1 MIDIERLHKLEKEA
15 DQIKDNIIKQ
25 SWLVHHI
32 IGRDARSN
40 CGDVLIDIERY
51 TELIEEIS
59 DMQVAIKDRLNN
71 IIKKHCETN
80 PQKTLIEVD
89 AIDDIDISTC
99 GLVYFNCT
107 VTPKYDIRLS
117 YQQTLFIDKTLL
129 TMSDEEFNN
138 LTVGDFSRPKYKPIT
153 FEGLI

>member
-1 MIDIERLHKLEKEA
+1 MIDIEKY
-15 DQIKDNIIKQ
+15 
-25 SWLVHHI
+25 
-32 IGRDARSN
+32 
-40 CGDVLIDIERY
+40 IE
-51 TELIEEIS
+51 LSKEIS

-99 GLVYFNCT
+99 GLVYFNCI

-138 LTVGDFSRPKYKPIT
+138 LTVGDFSRSKYKPIT

>member
-1 MIDIERLHKLEKEA
+1 MIDINKLNELEKEVR
-15 DQIKDNIIKQ
+15 DLKDTILKQ
-25 SWLVHHI
+25 VWLVHHI
-32 IGRDARSN
+32 VGVDFNS
-40 CGDVLIDIERY
+40 
-51 TELIEEIS
+51 
-59 DMQVAIKDRLNN
+59 
-71 IIKKHCETN
+71 
-80 PQKTLIEVD
+80 EVD

-138 LTVGDFSRPKYKPIT
+138 LTVGDFSRSKYKPIT

>member
-1 MIDIERLHKLEKEA
+1 MIDIERY
-15 DQIKDNIIKQ
+15 
-25 SWLVHHI
+25 V
-32 IGRDARSN
+32 
-40 CGDVLIDIERY
+40 
-51 TELIEEIS
+51 ELLEEIS
-59 DMQVAIKDRLNN
+59 DMQFAMKDRLNN
-71 IIKKHCETN
+71 IIKKYCETN

-89 AIDDIDISTC
+89 AIDDIDIGTD
-99 GLVYFNCT
+99 GHVYFNCT

-138 LTVGDFSRPKYKPIT
+138 LDIVYLNRSKYKPIT

>member
-1 MIDIERLHKLEKEA
+1 MIDIEKHIELL
-15 DQIKDNIIKQ
+15 KD
-25 SWLVHHI
+25 V
-32 IGRDARSN
+32 G
-40 CGDVLIDIERY
+40 
-51 TELIEEIS
+51 
-59 DMQVAIKDRLNN
+59 DMQIALKNRLNN
-71 IIKKHCETN
+71 LIKKCYESN
-80 PQKTLIEVD
+80 LRKTLIEVYN
-89 AIDDIDISTC
+89 INNIDISTC

-138 LTVGDFSRPKYKPIT
+138 LTVGDFSRSKYKPIT

>member
-1 MIDIERLHKLEKEA
+1 MIDIERYA
-15 DQIKDNIIKQ
+15 
-25 SWLVHHI
+25 
-32 IGRDARSN
+32 
-40 CGDVLIDIERY
+40 
-51 TELIEEIS
+51 ELLKEIS
-59 DMQVAIKDRLNN
+59 DMQFAMKDRLNN
-71 IIKKHCETN
+71 IIKKYCETN

-138 LTVGDFSRPKYKPIT
+138 LDIVNFNRSTYKPIT

>member
-1 MIDIERLHKLEKEA
+1 MIDIERYLELSKE
-15 DQIKDNIIKQ
+15 
-25 SWLVHHI
+25 
-32 IGRDARSN
+32 
-40 CGDVLIDIERY
+40 ID
-51 TELIEEIS
+51 

-71 IIKKHCETN
+71 IIKKYCESN

-89 AIDDIDISTC
+89 AIDDIDIGTD
-99 GLVYFNCT
+99 GHVYFNCT

-138 LTVGDFSRPKYKPIT
+138 LTISDFSRSKYKPIT

>member
-1 MIDIERLHKLEKEA
+1 MIDIERYVELLEE
-15 DQIKDNIIKQ
+15 
-25 SWLVHHI
+25 V
-32 IGRDARSN
+32 
-40 CGDVLIDIERY
+40 
-51 TELIEEIS
+51 S
-59 DMQVAIKDRLNN
+59 DMQIAMKDRLNN
-71 IIKKHCETN
+71 ILKKYCETN

-89 AIDDIDISTC
+89 AIDDIDI
-99 GLVYFNCT
+99 GNGHVYFNCT

-138 LTVGDFSRPKYKPIT
+138 LTVGDFSRSKYKPIT

>member
-1 MIDIERLHKLEKEA
+1 MIDIEKY
-15 DQIKDNIIKQ
+15 
-25 SWLVHHI
+25 
-32 IGRDARSN
+32 
-40 CGDVLIDIERY
+40 IE
-51 TELIEEIS
+51 LSKEIS
-59 DMQVAIKDRLNN
+59 DMQAAIKDRLNN
-71 IIKKHCETN
+71 IIKKYCETN

-89 AIDDIDISTC
+89 AIDDIDISTY
-99 GLVYFNCT
+99 GLVYFNFT

-138 LTVGDFSRPKYKPIT
+138 LTVGDFSRSKYKPIT

>member
-1 MIDIERLHKLEKEA
+1 MIDIERYVESLEE
-15 DQIKDNIIKQ
+15 
-25 SWLVHHI
+25 V
-32 IGRDARSN
+32 
-40 CGDVLIDIERY
+40 
-51 TELIEEIS
+51 S

-71 IIKKHCETN
+71 IIKKYCETN

-107 VTPKYDIRLS
+107 VTPKYDTRLS

-138 LTVGDFSRPKYKPIT
+138 LDIVNFNKPKYKPIT

>member
-1 MIDIERLHKLEKEA
+1 MIDIERYLELSK
-15 DQIKDNIIKQ
+15 
-25 SWLVHHI
+25 
-32 IGRDARSN
+32 
-40 CGDVLIDIERY
+40 
-51 TELIEEIS
+51 EIS
-59 DMQVAIKDRLNN
+59 DMQFAMKDRLNN

-138 LTVGDFSRPKYKPIT
+138 LIIHDFNRYKPIT
-153 FEGLI
+153 FDGLI

>member
-1 MIDIERLHKLEKEA
+1 MIDIEKY
-15 DQIKDNIIKQ
+15 
-25 SWLVHHI
+25 
-32 IGRDARSN
+32 
-40 CGDVLIDIERY
+40 IE
-51 TELIEEIS
+51 LFKEIS
-59 DMQVAIKDRLNN
+59 DMQFAMKDRLNN

-89 AIDDIDISTC
+89 TIDDIDISTC
-99 GLVYFNCT
+99 GLVYFNCI

-138 LTVGDFSRPKYKPIT
+138 LIVGDFSRPKYKPIT